1 MSPAEA
7 ELVAE
12 LTLANWLGIRCLLRR
27 CPFRRDSMGAYCTL
41 GSCNRRIT
49 VHRSQI
55 GFWLTLSTFAPDTG
69 EPVIWRED
77 EVQRLVST
85 LPIKPAGGG
94 E

>member
-1 MSPAEA
+1 MSLAETEI
-7 ELVAE
+7 ELSGAS
-12 LTLANWLGIRCLLRR
+12 WFGIRCLLRR
-27 CPFRRDSMGAYCTL
+27 CPFRRDSLGAYCTN

-55 GFWLTLSTFAPDTG
+55 GFWLTLSSYDPETG

-85 LPIKPAGGG
+85 LPIKPADKS